1 MLERFGDYTFVSCVL
16 ETGRTHQIRVHMTS
30 IGHPLVGDAKYTA
43 MKNPF
48 GIHGQ
53 ALHSHILT
61 LAHPRTGAQ
70 MRFTAPLPA
79 DMEDILHRLRA
90 GR

>member
-1 MLERFGDYTFVSCVL
+1 
-16 ETGRTHQIRVHMTS
+16 MTS
-30 IGHPLVGDAKYTA
+30 IGHSLVGDAKYTA